1 MSQEELKTLDQQLA
15 EMAQETPDM
24 PEDFHSRWTEKI
36 REEARKEENPAR
48 EEEKPVRKENRRQWR
63 YILSTAAVFVF
74 LIAGTLLTRNQ
85 DKKNSIPETMKSE
98 NLAAQ
103 VTALTEAGEAL
114 ANGIGGTALY
124 QKSGAQELSA
134 PVDES
139 AEEEAWEAPNYEEA
153 DLAEDAAVPEAA
165 GYAAESAVLYDAMSM
180 ESAEEK
186 EEPAATPEVTP
197 EATPEVTEAPS
208 PEPEKKGELGE
219 ETISFLKDMGSFALR
234 VIPWLLGGAVLAFLA
249 ALIDRRIREKRNN
262 K

>member
-36 REEARKEENPAR
+36 REEARKEEKPAR
-48 EEEKPVRKENRRQWR
+48 DEEKPVRKENRRQWR

-85 DKKNSIPETMKSE
+85 EKKDPIPETMKTE

-103 VTALTEAGEAL
+103 VTALMETGDAL
-114 ANGIGGTALY
+114 ANGIGGTAMY
-124 QKSGAQELSA
+124 QKPEAQELPA
-134 PVDES
+134 PAGES
-139 AEEEAWEAPNYEEA
+139 AEEEAYETPESEET
-153 DLAEDAAVPEAA
+153 DMAEDAAVPEAA

-180 ESAEEK
+180 ESEEEK
-186 EEPAATPEVTP
+186 EAPAVPPEV
-197 EATPEVTEAPS
+197 TPEVTEAPS

-219 ETISFLKDMGSFALR
+219 ETVSFLKDMGSFALR

-249 ALIDRRIREKRNN
+249 ALIDRRIRDKRNN